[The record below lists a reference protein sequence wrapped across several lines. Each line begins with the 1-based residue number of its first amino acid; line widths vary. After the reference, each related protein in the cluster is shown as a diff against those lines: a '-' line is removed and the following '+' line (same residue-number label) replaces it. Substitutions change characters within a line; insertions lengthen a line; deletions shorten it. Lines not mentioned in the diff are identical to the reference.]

1 MPLRNLTVIFV
12 TALFSLICYQKA
24 EHNRYASSVAEA
36 MRLVE
41 DFYVEEVD
49 SRELFENAMT
59 GMVQGLDQYSK
70 YIGPEPFRQ
79 LEEDLDQEFGGIG
92 IEIAK
97 KDDDAPLIVLSPL
110 IHTPAHRAG
119 IRAGDTI
126 WEISG
131 VPTVGMSRTD
141 SVKRM
146 RGKPGEPIDLSVK
159 HAGEEKLLPMTIE
172 REIIL
177 VQSIKGD
184 VRLPDGSWDFHLAEN
199 PRIGYLRLGTFG
211 KHTVDELK
219 TILTDVTMVPP
230 LEAIIL
236 DLRGNSG
243 GLLNAAVDTCDAL
256 IGKGRIVST
265 RGRDG
270 SIRSNYVATPA
281 TILGAKV
288 PVAVLVNGLSASA
301 SEIVAACLQD
311 HHRAVVVGE
320 RTWGKGTVQNILE
333 LEGGRS
339 ALKLTTASYWRPS
352 GENIHRGRDVGEDKP
367 WGVKPNA
374 GYDIPLEADDVRRI
388 AWDRERRD
396 LSPGLIEAYPEILD
410 TLRERF
416 ESADPAELPDEPY
429 DDPQLRRAIEYI
441 EENLRKID
449 AEARTAG
456 RVERETDAALAVKMD
471 GATL

>member
-1 MPLRNLTVIFV
+1 MPMRNLTVIFV
-12 TALFSLICYQKA
+12 MGLFSLICYQKA

-41 DFYVEEVD
+41 DYYVEDVD
-49 SRELFENAMT
+49 SRELFENAMS
-59 GMVQGLDQYSK
+59 GMVTGLDQYSK
-70 YIGPEPFRQ
+70 YIGPEPFKQ
-79 LEEDLDQEFGGIG
+79 MEEDLDQEFGGIG
-92 IEIAK
+92 IEIVK
-97 KDDDAPLIVLSPL
+97 KDDDSPLLVLSPL
-110 IHTPAHRAG
+110 VHTPAYRAG

-131 VPTVGMSRTD
+131 QPTVGMSRNE
-141 SVKRM
+141 SVKQM
-146 RGKPGEPIDLSVK
+146 RGRPGEPVELSIR
-159 HAGEEKLLPMTIE
+159 HAGDETPIPMTIK

-184 VRLPDGSWDFHLAEN
+184 VRRPDGSWDFHLAEN

-211 KHTVDELK
+211 KHTVNELK
-219 TILTDVTMVPP
+219 EILSDAQLSPP

-243 GLLNAAVDTCDAL
+243 GLLNAAVETCDAF

-270 SIRSNYVATPA
+270 AIRHNFSAKPE
-281 TILGAKV
+281 TILDPQV
-288 PVAVLVNGLSASA
+288 PVAVLVNGFSASA

-311 HHRAVVVGE
+311 HQRAVVVGE

-352 GENIHRGRDVGEDKP
+352 GENIHRRRDVGEDEP
-367 WGVKPNA
+367 WGVRPDP
-374 GYDIPLEADDVRRI
+374 GYAVSLTDDELLRA
-388 AWDRERRD
+388 AWDREKRD
-396 LSPGLIEAYPEILD
+396 LFPGLIEENPEILD

-416 ESADPAELPDEPY
+416 EAADDVGPPADEPF
-429 DDPQLRRAIEYI
+429 DDPQMRKAIEYV
-441 EENLRKID
+441 EGELRKID
-449 AEARTAG
+449 AQARTA
-456 RVERETDAALAVKMD
+456 
-471 GATL
+471 